1 MAREN
6 LSPFRIG
13 TCGYSYPGAPPEGW
27 YGVFYPKSRG
37 GRLDEL
43 EFYSTYFTTV
53 EINST
58 FYRPATAAMANG
70 WVKRTP
76 EDFKFAVK
84 AWQKFTHPRKLG
96 VEAGGAGNLWEGFDA
111 ADVDLFCQGI
121 APLGDAGKLGPLLF
135 QYPASFRRDQNNLER
150 LAQTLAAFE
159 RYSKAV
165 ELRHKSW
172 SDYGEETHALLSRSN
187 SARAYI
193 DEPKFGSSVKQQ
205 LDFRGSIAYLRL
217 HGRNQEKWWRHQD
230 AWERY
235 DYFYQPDSLRRLGA
249 GLKQLA
255 AKSPAMK
262 FYIFFNNHARGQA
275 AANALMLKSELAED
289 RKIRAP
295 EALVEV
301 FPELKNFIG
310 GAGPGALDPS

>member
-1 MAREN
+1 MVSAN

-13 TCGYSYPGAPPEGW
+13 TCGYSYPGAPPGGW
-27 YGVFYPKSRG
+27 SGVFYPKTRG
-37 GRLDEL
+37 RRVDEL
-43 EFYSTYFTTV
+43 EFYAAYFNAV

-58 FYRPATAAMANG
+58 FYRPATPAMAQG
-70 WVKRTP
+70 WVHRTP
-76 EDFKFAVK
+76 EGFEFAVK

-121 APLGDAGKLGPLLF
+121 APLGDSGKLGPLLF

-150 LAQTLAAFE
+150 LDQTLAAFE
-159 RYSKAV
+159 RYSKVV

-172 SDYGEETHALLSRSN
+172 SDCAGETHALLSRSN
-187 SARAYI
+187 SAWAYI
-193 DEPKFGSSVKQQ
+193 DEPKFDSSVKQQ

-255 AKSPAMK
+255 AKSPTMK

-289 RKIRAP
+289 REIRAP
-295 EALVEV
+295 KALVEA
-301 FPELKNFIG
+301 FPELKNF
-310 GAGPGALDPS
+310 AGDDERGQLDLG